1 MTEKKKAK
9 LAELIY
15 QRTHKKVNMNLI
27 TELPNDGLS
36 SKISK
41 VYAVRCENSIIIVA
55 SHKSAKESVYEI

>member
-9 LAELIY
+9 LVELIY

-41 VYAVRCENSIIIVA
+41 VYAVRCENSIIIVVLHNLA
-55 SHKSAKESVYEI
+55 QASVYEI